1 MQNIIDVAK
10 EIHTPSALTQ
20 EQGDIIFN
28 TITSFLKKRNRCFG
42 FSNVESMISPFLNN
56 ANRQTLRK
64 VH

>member
-28 TITSFLKKRNRCFG
+28 TITSFFEKKKPLFWIFLMLK
-42 FSNVESMISPFLNN
+42 
-56 ANRQTLRK
+56 A
-64 VH
+64 

>member
-28 TITSFLKKRNRCFG
+28 TITSFFEK
-42 FSNVESMISPFLNN
+42 
-56 ANRQTLRK
+56 
-64 VH
+64 